1 MEWVPLITAF
11 GIGSIV
17 STVVQTVLAQ
27 RGQKKQRSFDERKA
41 AYIGLLE
48 AYHRA
53 AVESSDEAAKNFAF
67 WQMRCEIVGP
77 TNIRKAIAGIM
88 ATNDDPSGRT
98 IAHENLK
105 DAMRQDL
112 GVSR

>member
-1 MEWVPLITAF
+1 MEWFSWISAV
-11 GIGSIV
+11 GIGSVV
-17 STVVQTVLAQ
+17 SIGVQYFLAQ
-27 RGQKKQRSFDERKA
+27 RGQKKQRSFEERKA

-53 AVESSDEAAKNFAF
+53 AVENSDEAAKNFAF

-77 TNIRKAIAGIM
+77 SNIRKAIAGIV
-88 ATNDDPSGRT
+88 ATNDDRSERT

-105 DAMRQDL
+105 NAIRADL
-112 GVSR
+112 GISN